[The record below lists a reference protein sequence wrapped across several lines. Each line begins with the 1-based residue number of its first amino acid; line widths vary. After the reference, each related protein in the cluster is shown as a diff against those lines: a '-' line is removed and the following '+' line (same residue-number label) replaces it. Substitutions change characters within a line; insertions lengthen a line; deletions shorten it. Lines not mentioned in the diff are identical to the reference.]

1 MTVQTAGRFTLLRKL
16 PAGGM
21 GRVFEADDPHTGRR
35 VALKL
40 IDLGAD
46 ADSQQIVKAERL
58 GAELQKQL
66 CATDSRVT
74 QILEFGEMPG
84 YFYIVM
90 EYVEGEDVSEIA
102 HGKGLAPDFA
112 ARVAQDV
119 LEVLDR
125 AHTLSTTVEGRPS
138 RGIVHGD
145 VKPRNIRITPDG
157 SVKVLDFGIAKALSM
172 TRNFTQNV
180 FASVQYSSPERMAT
194 GEMDASSDLWGVAV
208 VLYELLA
215 GHPYFEAETG
225 SKLEHLIRNYRQLP
239 PLPANWPEPLRQ
251 VVARALSPDP
261 RVRYRTAAEFA
272 IALQRFRNGE
282 AISAAAPPPFEDAT
296 RRVVQ
301 NTDATVRTQR
311 REAFQ
316 NGSFAPTADATR
328 KTVPNNTA
336 YASTPKTVFA
346 PPPPPLPRRRSAAG
360 RVLRIFSAGLLIIVL
375 VVGYMFVSEYMVWR
389 KASQLASDLSSEKQ
403 QNLDAAWREYS
414 QLASR
419 SHVPVSLWSAKS
431 ALRDRFMSDAD
442 HTITR
447 YQESDVP
454 AAPESDWMRV
464 RAEVAHALE
473 LDPNDKNIHGKLR
486 LIDGHLARIRGSA
499 RRDGRLLEESR
510 QDFQD
515 AAKYMKKSPDP
526 WLGLARL
533 DIYSLHDIEG
543 GEAAIK
549 EAERRGH
556 DIGKRETA
564 ELADGYRYQG
574 ERAMDAGRR
583 APTPADADRDYQ
595 VAGRNL
601 DRARELYE
609 SILPWAG
616 ATTGINRVNL
626 SQSRLAAGRSAVKE
640 P

>member
-21 GRVFEADDPHTGRR
+21 GRVFEADDPQTGRR

-66 CATDSRVT
+66 CATDGRVA

-90 EYVEGEDVSEIA
+90 EYVEGEDVSEIV
-102 HGKGLAPDFA
+102 HGKALAPDFA

-125 AHTLSTTVEGRPS
+125 AHTLSTTIEGRPA

-157 SVKVLDFGIAKALSM
+157 RVKVLDFGIAKALSM

-180 FASVQYSSPERMAT
+180 FASVQYSSPERMST
-194 GEMDASSDLWGVAV
+194 GEVDVSSDLWGVAV
-208 VLYELLA
+208 VLYEMLA
-215 GHPYFEAETG
+215 GHPYFQAETG
-225 SKLEHLIRNYRQLP
+225 SKLEHLIRNYRQP
-239 PLPANWPEPLRQ
+239 SPLPGDWSEPLRQ

-272 IALQRFRNGE
+272 SALQRFRSGE
-282 AISAAAPPPFEDAT
+282 VISPAAPPPFEEAT
-296 RRVVQ
+296 RRVAQ

-311 REAFQ
+311 PQTSPDGAF
-316 NGSFAPTADATR
+316 ATTADATR
-328 KTVPNNTA
+328 KAVPNNA
-336 YASTPKTVFA
+336 RSASTPKTVFA
-346 PPPPPLPRRRSAAG
+346 PPPPFARRRSAAG
-360 RVLRIFSAGLLIIVL
+360 RVLRVVSAGILIVVL
-375 VVGYMFVSEYMVWR
+375 VIGYMFLSEYMVWR
-389 KASQLASDLSSEKQ
+389 KATQLASDLSSEKQ
-403 QNLDAAWREYS
+403 QNLDAAWREYT

-419 SHVPVSLWSAKS
+419 SHVPMSLWSAKS
-431 ALRDRFMSDAD
+431 ALRERLMNDAD
-442 HTITR
+442 HTIAR
-447 YQESDVP
+447 YQESDAP
-454 AAPESDWMRV
+454 AVPESDWIRV

-473 LDPNDKNIHGKLR
+473 LDPGDKNIHGKLR
-486 LIDGHLARIRGSA
+486 LIEGHLARIRGSA

-510 QDFQD
+510 QDFED

-533 DIYSLHDIEG
+533 EIYSLHDLEG
-543 GEAAIK
+543 GEAAIR

-556 DIGKRETA
+556 DIGKHETA
-564 ELADGYRYQG
+564 ELADGYRYEG
-574 ERAMDAGRR
+574 ERAIDAGHR
-583 APTPADADRDYQ
+583 APTPADANRDYG

-601 DRARELYE
+601 DHARELYE

-616 ATTGINRVNL
+616 AAAGINRVNL
-626 SQSRLAAGRSAVKE
+626 SQGRLAARRSAVRE